1 MKVFIVFCGL
11 LIINIS
17 FLSYQG
23 DMGRYVHSQTF
34 LKAVAEECAAGAAL
48 YYDEAA
54 YSDGQFRFNYDEG
67 KKYIEYIIENAEE
80 RMPLPENSRITYR
93 VSFQDDNLGYDDIS
107 LEPDNGNNGEYEGK
121 QGVPSVTVEIMAR
134 TEDLFHLPFLKVT
147 SLVRKSKYEL
157 PQ

>member
-1 MKVFIVFCGL
+1 MKVFIVFL
-11 LIINIS
+11 ALFIINVS

-23 DMGRYVHSQTF
+23 DLGRYVRCQTF

-54 YSDGQFRFNYDEG
+54 YSDGQLRFYYEEG
-67 KKYIEYIIENAEE
+67 RSYIEYLIEESKRE
-80 RMPLPENSRITYR
+80 MPLPQKSIITYE
-93 VSFQDDNLGYDDIS
+93 VIFWDDALGYESGPGAGSVTSGGSI
-107 LEPDNGNNGEYEGK
+107 EREDN
-121 QGVPSVTVEIMAR
+121 PSVTVKITAV

-147 SLVRKSKYEL
+147 EIKRAARYEL